1 MINIELGSPKSDN
14 KKKGDKKKKLY
25 EVPNSNLL
33 GKMRKILENGKL
45 WKSSKEL
52 LHMSKWGKNTIEQL
66 EKIKKKRKEGIN
78 EKSRKREI
86 T

>member
-14 KKKGDKKKKLY
+14 KKKGDNKKKLY

-45 WKSSKEL
+45 
-52 LHMSKWGKNTIEQL
+52 
-66 EKIKKKRKEGIN
+66 
-78 EKSRKREI
+78 
-86 T
+86 